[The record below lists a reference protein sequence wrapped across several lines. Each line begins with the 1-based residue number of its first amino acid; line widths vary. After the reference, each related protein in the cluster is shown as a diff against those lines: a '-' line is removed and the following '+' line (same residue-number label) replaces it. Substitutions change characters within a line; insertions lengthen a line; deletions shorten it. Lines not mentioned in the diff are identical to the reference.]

1 MIPDLRQPFIVFLPF
16 LAAAMALLIGRW
28 TGRRTGWLMILAAA
42 TSFVLTVS
50 LMVAPAQAMFSYDYN
65 WIESLTIRLSFLGD
79 PFGLFFAA
87 LVSGIGTMVGIYSL
101 HYIPELPNARVG
113 RYYAALIAFM
123 GAMLGVSLS
132 DDMMLL
138 FVFWEI
144 TSITSFMLIGFWY
157 EKDEAKKGA
166 LTALQVT
173 AMGGLAMM
181 AGFIMVGNVTG
192 TFSLHELRNSP
203 DLIAKL
209 EASSIFVPAL
219 LLVLL
224 GAFTKSAQWPF
235 HFWLPNAMVAPTPVS
250 CYLHSATMVKAGVFL
265 VGRMLPLF
273 GNAEC
278 WSPILIS
285 VGLFTFVYTAYQAF
299 QETDLKAILARTTLS
314 TLGLVM
320 FVYGLKASPQDAL
333 QILNHAAYKGTLF
346 LIVGIVEHATHTRD
360 IRLLGGLRK
369 HMPITFG
376 IALLAALS
384 MSGLPPF
391 LGFMA
396 KEALYAEVLHS
407 PVLAGRADLHWL
419 IIGAC
424 VVANAFTF
432 AVACKLIFGVFLGK
446 ETEAAHHAHEAERG
460 LWMPA
465 AGLVSVAVILGVLG
479 VSPLTQNLVASL
491 SSYQPAAHGAAAGAE
506 PAHLHVSLI
515 PHEVGPVV
523 LTIFTIAIGLL
534 LYQNRAV
541 VEAAQRRIAG
551 ALPAMQRIWDEML
564 HSVSAFA
571 TAYSDYW
578 QRGSLRWYLGA
589 ILAFSTALM
598 LYMLDWTGIPLEA
611 VKINT
616 SEVPWYALS
625 LMVLLCVAGVTLA
638 LSRSRLQAAV
648 ASTATGF
655 LTSLMFVVYRSPDIL
670 LTQILIETVAT
681 IFLLLILYFMPPFPK
696 REPLSHIGRFTNLA
710 IAVAVGFAA
719 FLYVLYTTS
728 ETFRTKDNLAI
739 PFLEASKPIGGG
751 DNAVNVVIV
760 DFRAGDTMG
769 EITVLFLVSVLVYGL
784 IRSRR
789 KPALAPVKYV
799 EQTPET

>member
-1 MIPDLRQPFIVFLPF
+1 MTPDLRQPFVVFIPF
-16 LAAAMALLIGRW
+16 LAAALALLVGRW
-28 TGRRTGWLMILAAA
+28 SGRRTGWLMILAAA
-42 TSFVLTVS
+42 SSFALTVS
-50 LMVAPAQAMFSYDYN
+50 MMVAPAQTMFSYDYQ

-87 LVSGIGTMVGIYSL
+87 LVSGIGTLVGVYSL
-101 HYIPELPNARVG
+101 HYIPQLPNARVG

-192 TFSLHELRNSP
+192 TFSLHELRSSAA
-203 DLIAKL
+203 LVGKL
-209 EASSIFVPAL
+209 EASSVFVPAL

-250 CYLHSATMVKAGVFL
+250 TYLHSATMVKAGVFL
-265 VGRMLPLF
+265 VGRMLPIF
-273 GNAEC
+273 GNAEA

-299 QETDLKAILARTTLS
+299 QEADLKAILARTTLS

-320 FVYGLKASPQDAL
+320 FVYGLKASAQDAL

-346 LIVGIVEHATHTRD
+346 LVVGIVEHATHTRD

-396 KEALYAEVLHS
+396 KESLYAEVLHS
-407 PVLAGRADLHWL
+407 PILTGRADVHWL
-419 IIGAC
+419 VILAC
-424 VVANAFTF
+424 VLANAFTF
-432 AVACKLIFGVFLGK
+432 AVACKLILGVFFGK

-479 VSPLTQNLVASL
+479 VSPVTQHVVSSL
-491 SSYQPAAHGAAAGAE
+491 SSHQPAAHAAEGAAAHG
-506 PAHLHVSLI
+506 LHVSLI
-515 PHEVGPVV
+515 PHELGPVV
-523 LTIFTIAIGLL
+523 LTLFTIAIGVL
-534 LYQNRAV
+534 LYQNRTG
-541 VEAAQRRIAG
+541 VESLQRT
-551 ALPAMQRIWDEML
+551 LPAMQKCWDEML
-564 HSVSAFA
+564 HGVSVFA

-589 ILAFSTALM
+589 ILAFSAALM
-598 LYMLDWTGIPLEA
+598 LYMLHWTGIPLEA
-611 VKINT
+611 VKVNT
-616 SEVPWYALS
+616 SELPWYALS
-625 LMVLLCVAGVTLA
+625 LMVLLCVAGVTMA
-638 LSRSRLQAAV
+638 VSRSRLQAAV

-670 LTQILIETVAT
+670 LTQILIETVST
-681 IFLLLILYFMPPFPK
+681 IFVLLILYFMPPFPK
-696 REPLSHIGRFTNLA
+696 REALSHIGRFTNLG
-710 IAVAVGFAA
+710 ISLAVGFAA
-719 FLYVLYTTS
+719 FIYVLYTTS
-728 ETFRTKDNLAI
+728 ETFRTKENLAA

-769 EITVLFLVSVLVYGL
+769 EITVLFLVSVLVYGV
-784 IRSRR
+784 IRARR
-789 KPALAPVKYV
+789 KPALQPATYV
-799 EQTPET
+799 EQTPEA